1 MLIPKILNKFNTQD
15 RPKLQH
21 LLDYYEGRQK
31 ILQKQ
36 ATDTGKPCNRV
47 VVNYCDCIVHNYL
60 GYLAGKPITYDND
73 NFDEV
78 KDIFVDSV
86 KKPYS
91 TMLKYQEKDVT
102 MRYKSVMGTA
112 DVELLEGEEK
122 QKEFKNIVKLW
133 LKTFQI

>member
-1 MLIPKILNKFNTQD
+1 MYILEKGKELSATILTKILNKFNTQD

-36 ATDTGKPCNRV
+36 ATDVGKPCNRV
-47 VVNYCDCIVHNYL
+47 VVNYCDCIVNNYL

-78 KDIFVDSV
+78 KDILNYNDVVTEDS
-86 KKPYS
+86 
-91 TMLKYQEKDVT
+91 
-102 MRYKSVMGTA
+102 
-112 DVELLEGEEK
+112 
-122 QKEFKNIVKLW
+122 EFLRQALIYGVSYEVNYIDE
-133 LKTFQI
+133 